1 MADPKEI
8 PQLTNELIDMSR
20 EYLRQETLEPAKA
33 LGKHAGFGIGGAMLF
48 SLGSL
53 FFVFGAYALFRILLP
68 ETEWFEV
75 LARFLAF
82 VTALAAAALV
92 GWRISV
98 VSEKLGVSV
107 EFDDETGL
115 SVDVDDDAPAE
126 LQG

>member
-33 LGKHAGFGIGGAMLF
+33 LGKHAGFGIGGAVLF
-48 SLGSL
+48 SLGAV

-68 ETEWFEV
+68 ESEWFEV

-82 VTALAAAALV
+82 VAAVGAAALV
-92 GWRISV
+92 AWRISV
-98 VSEKLGVSV
+98 VSEKLGVTV
-107 EFDDETGL
+107 EYDDESGL
-115 SVDVDDDAPAE
+115 TIDVDDDAPAE

>member
-1 MADPKEI
+1 M
-8 PQLTNELIDMSR
+8 
-20 EYLRQETLEPAKA
+20 
-33 LGKHAGFGIGGAMLF
+33 F

-82 VTALAAAALV
+82 VAAIGAAALV

-98 VSEKLGVSV
+98 VSEKLGVAV
-107 EFDDETGL
+107 EYDEDSGL
-115 SVDVDDDAPAE
+115 TVDIDDDAPAE

>member
-1 MADPKEI
+1 MP
-8 PQLTNELIDMSR
+8 L
-20 EYLRQETLEPAKA
+20 
-33 LGKHAGFGIGGAMLF
+33 
-48 SLGSL
+48 SLASIIVGSVLL

-115 SVDVDDDAPAE
+115 SVEVDDDAPAE

>member
-33 LGKHAGFGIGGAMLF
+33 LGKHAGLGIGGAILF
-48 SLGSL
+48 SIGSL
-53 FFVFGAYALFRILLP
+53 FFVFGAYALLRIVLP
-68 ETEWFEV
+68 ENEWYEV

-82 VTALAAAALV
+82 VAALAAAALV
-92 GWRISV
+92 AWRISV

-107 EFDDETGL
+107 DFDDETGI
-115 SVDVDDDAPAE
+115 SVEIDDDAPAE